1 MIGAILFFAGF
12 IFGFVVLG
20 SSKGGKSKS
29 GPSSAKMISADQQQ
43 SSLFS
48 GHFEAEIGG
57 GRWAPSSQ
65 SNYSLSE
72 FAYKLAEYERELEIK
87 DETDQK
93 RSKKAAR
100 KFTVTTRYAPVS
112 KEMYS
117 FTEDLPF
124 NLTRPIGSFDKEVF
138 RVVVDVSGSKRS
150 WKEKWTGN
158 ASRNAT
164 IRRQFTDQGLTVT
177 YESGKGVYIK
187 EFKRKT

>member
-1 MIGAILFFAGF
+1 MT
-12 IFGFVVLG
+12 
-20 SSKGGKSKS
+20 
-29 GPSSAKMISADQQQ
+29 SADQQQ
-43 SSLFS
+43 SSSSFS

-112 KEMYS
+112 KETYS

-124 NLTRPIGSFDKEVF
+124 NLTRPIGSFDKEEVF

-150 WKEKWTGN
+150 WKEKWTGGSGG
-158 ASRNAT
+158 SRNAT